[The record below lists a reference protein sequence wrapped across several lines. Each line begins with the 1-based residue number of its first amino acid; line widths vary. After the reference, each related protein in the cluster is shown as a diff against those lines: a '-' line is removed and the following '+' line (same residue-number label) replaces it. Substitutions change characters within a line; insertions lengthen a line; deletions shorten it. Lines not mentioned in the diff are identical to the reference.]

1 MKHFSNLSKCSKAFF
16 FALLIFISSLAFAD
30 GTFKIDVATNGG
42 SGRARVLSPA
52 ELALSGGKASV
63 KIIWSSANY
72 DYMILGG
79 KKYLNESSGG
89 KSSFT
94 LPLSLSSAQIKNLE
108 GGNIDKVS
116 FTLKVSAD
124 TTAMGRPHEIEYE
137 FVFRKNAESAC
148 NSGQTL
154 KRSAG
159 DNDCPQVQGD
169 GNSHSDA
176 IASPQARNDGE
187 KSASL
192 HSAKTANQAH
202 KDFSSLT
209 KIGSLPLSYA
219 KEFSVDFYEGGFSLI
234 TISNGGR
241 FLLVPENAEVPSNLP
256 PETCVLKLPLDKTYL
271 VSSSAMDYVAKLGA
285 VGSLRFSG
293 TKESGWFIPEARD
306 AMKAKK
312 LLYAGKYSA
321 PDYEILL
328 SLGCNFALENTMIY
342 HNPEVKEKLEELGI
356 PVLVE
361 RSGYEA
367 DPLGRL
373 EWIKLYG
380 LLFGKE
386 SEAQEYFE
394 SEIKK
399 IETVLQKN
407 QNGGAGLKNQKSV
420 AFFFVNSN
428 GAVNVRKG
436 GDYISKMIEIAGGKY
451 VPKDEKKSDGRKHIS
466 TETVQFE
473 SFYAATHD
481 ADILI
486 YDGTIGGEILRKADL
501 LRKNPLFSDFKAY
514 KSGSIYCVG
523 RDFFQRSTGTADFIS
538 DVSKA
543 VSGEESGLV
552 FLRKVK

>member
-1 MKHFSNLSKCSKAFF
+1 MKHFSNLLKCSRAFF

-79 KKYLNESSGG
+79 KKYLNENSGG

-108 GGNIDKVS
+108 DGNIDKVS
-116 FTLKVSAD
+116 FTLKVRAD
-124 TTAMGRPHEIEYE
+124 TIAMGRPHEIDYE
-137 FVFRKNAESAC
+137 LVFGRNGESA
-148 NSGQTL
+148 
-154 KRSAG
+154 RH
-159 DNDCPQVQGD
+159 D
-169 GNSHSDA
+169 GESVSLRDRKTTKESVKKIA
-176 IASPQARNDGE
+176 ASPAITVGNF
-187 KSASL
+187 A
-192 HSAKTANQAH
+192 
-202 KDFSSLT
+202 LT
-209 KIGSLPLSYA
+209 KTGSLPLSYA
-219 KEFSVDFYEGGFSLI
+219 KEFSVDFYDDVRHSERSEESTDRISGDFDKLNHRTYSLI

-407 QNGGAGLKNQKSV
+407 QNGGADLKNQKSV

-451 VPKDEKKSDGRKHIS
+451 VPQDEKKSDGRKHVS

-473 SFYAATHD
+473 SFYAAAHD

-486 YDGTIGGEILRKADL
+486 YDGTIGGEISRKADL
-501 LRKNPLFSDFKAY
+501 LRKNPLFAGFKAY
-514 KSGSIYCVG
+514 KSGNIYCVG

>member
-1 MKHFSNLSKCSKAFF
+1 MKHFSNLAKRGRAFF

-63 KIIWSSANY
+63 KIVWPSANY
-72 DYMILGG
+72 DYMIFGG
-79 KKYLNESSGG
+79 KKYLNENPGG

-94 LPLSLSSAQIKNLE
+94 LPVSLSSTQIKNLE

-116 FTLKVSAD
+116 FTLKARAD
-124 TTAMGRPHEIEYE
+124 TTAMGRPHEINYE
-137 FVFRKNAESAC
+137 LVFGRNGESARHVE
-148 NSGQTL
+148 NIS
-154 KRSAG
+154 RY
-159 DNDCPQVQGD
+159 
-169 GNSHSDA
+169 SDE
-176 IASPQARNDGE
+176 IASPQARNDEE
-187 KSASL
+187 KNTSL
-192 HSAKTANQAH
+192 RSAKAANQAH
-202 KDFSSLT
+202 KDFSSF
-209 KIGSLPLSYA
+209 KKSGSLPLSYA
-219 KEFSVDFYEGGFSLI
+219 KEFSVDFYEDGFSLI
-234 TISNGGR
+234 TISNGGK
-241 FLLVPENAEVPSNLP
+241 FLLVPENAEVPANLP

-271 VSSSAMDYVAKLGA
+271 VSSSAMDYVVKLGA

-386 SEAQEYFE
+386 SEAQEYFD

-407 QNGGAGLKNQKSV
+407 QKRGESLENQKSV

-451 VPKDEKKSDGRKHIS
+451 VPQDEKKSDGRKHVS

-486 YDGTIGGEILRKADL
+486 YDGTIGGEISRKADL
-501 LRKNPLFSDFKAY
+501 LRKNPLFADFKAY

-543 VSGEESGLV
+543 VSGEESELV

>member
-1 MKHFSNLSKCSKAFF
+1 MKHFSNLAKRGRAFF
-16 FALLIFISSLAFAD
+16 FALLIFISPLAFAD

-42 SGRARVLSPA
+42 SGRTRVLSPA
-52 ELALSGGKASV
+52 ELAVSGGKASV
-63 KIIWSSANY
+63 KIVWSSSNY

-79 KKYLNESSGG
+79 KKYLNENSGG
-89 KSSFT
+89 KSAFT

-108 GGNIDKVS
+108 SGNLGKIL
-116 FTLKVSAD
+116 FTLKVRAD

-137 FVFRKNAESAC
+137 LVFGENGEAARQTENISRNSGEISLPSARGNAGEKNA
-148 NSGQTL
+148 
-154 KRSAG
+154 
-159 DNDCPQVQGD
+159 
-169 GNSHSDA
+169 
-176 IASPQARNDGE
+176 
-187 KSASL
+187 SL
-192 HSAKTANQAH
+192 RTNQSN
-202 KDFSSLT
+202 KDFSSFT
-209 KIGSLPLSYA
+209 KKESMNLSYA
-219 KEFSVDFYEGGFSLI
+219 KEFSVDFYGNGFALI
-234 TISNGGR
+234 TISNGGS
-241 FLLVPENAEVPSNLP
+241 FLLVPQNSEVPANLP
-256 PETCVLKLPLDKTYL
+256 QKTCVLKLPLDKTYL

-293 TKESGWFIPEARD
+293 TKESGWFIDEAKS

-321 PDYEILL
+321 PDYELLL

-361 RSGYEA
+361 RSGYEQN
-367 DPLGRL
+367 PLGRL

-386 SEAQEYFE
+386 GEAQKYFD

-399 IETVLQKN
+399 IETLLQKN
-407 QNGGAGLKNQKSV
+407 QNGGESLENQKSV
-420 AFFFVNSN
+420 AFFFVNST
-428 GAVNVRKG
+428 GAVNVRKE

-451 VPKDEKKSDGRKHIS
+451 VPHDEKKSDGRKNVS
-466 TETVQFE
+466 SETVQFE
-473 SFYAATHD
+473 SFYASARE

-486 YDGTIGGEILRKADL
+486 YDGTIGGEISRKADL
-501 LRKNPLFSDFKAY
+501 LRKNPLFADFKAY
-514 KSGSIYCVG
+514 KSGTIYCVG

-543 VSGEESGLV
+543 VSGVESGLV